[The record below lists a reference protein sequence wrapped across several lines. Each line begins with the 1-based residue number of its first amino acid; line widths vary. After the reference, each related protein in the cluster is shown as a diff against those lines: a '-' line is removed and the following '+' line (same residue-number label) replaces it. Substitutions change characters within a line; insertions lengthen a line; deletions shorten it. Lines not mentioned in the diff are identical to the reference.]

1 MIKLIEASNF
11 RSLKYISQPLGA
23 FHVLIG
29 ANATGKTTFLDVIK
43 FMADIVNSG
52 IDKAV
57 FDRVSYFDELTFA
70 GNGGNIELAIEVE
83 LPQNIKQTFSK
94 ETYDTIRY

>member
-43 FMADIVNSG
+43 FMADIVSSG

-57 FDRVSYFDELTFA
+57 FDRVSYFDELTFSVK
-70 GNGGNIELAIEVE
+70 GAI
-83 LPQNIKQTFSK
+83 LN
-94 ETYDTIRY
+94 